1 MDVTEQQQNREIVE
15 FLRRIEANQQ
25 QALAA
30 QQEQLALVRSQMER
44 SERTIAESVGLQRIA
59 VARQSQ
65 LRNFVLPVVLLLV
78 ALLVYLLVR
87 WRMFY

>member
-1 MDVTEQQQNREIVE
+1 MTEQRDREIVE

-65 LRNFVLPVVLLLV
+65 VRNFVLPVVLLLV

>member
-1 MDVTEQQQNREIVE
+1 MVEQQEREIVE

-44 SERTIAESVGLQRIA
+44 SERAIAESVGLQRLA

-65 LRNFVLPVVLLLV
+65 IRNVALPVVLLLV
-78 ALLVYLLVR
+78 VLLVYLMVR
-87 WRMFY
+87 WRVFY

>member
-1 MDVTEQQQNREIVE
+1 MIEQQERETIE
-15 FLRRIEANQQ
+15 LLRRIEANQQ

-44 SERTIAESVGLQRIA
+44 SERAIAESVGLQRLA

-65 LRNFVLPVVLLLV
+65 IRNVALPVVLLLV
-78 ALLVYLLVR
+78 ALLVYLMVR
-87 WRMFY
+87 WRVFY

>member
-1 MDVTEQQQNREIVE
+1 MDVTEQRDREIVE

-65 LRNFVLPVVLLLV
+65 VRNFVLPVVLLLV

>member
-1 MDVTEQQQNREIVE
+1 MDVTEQRDREIVE

-30 QQEQLALVRSQMER
+30 QQEQLALVRSQIER

-65 LRNFVLPVVLLLV
+65 VRNFVLPVVLLLV
-78 ALLVYLLVR
+78 ALLVYLMVR

>member
-1 MDVTEQQQNREIVE
+1 MVEQQEREVVE

-44 SERTIAESVGLQRIA
+44 SERAIAESVGLQRLA

-65 LRNFVLPVVLLLV
+65 IRNVALPVVLLLV
-78 ALLVYLLVR
+78 VLLVYLMVR
-87 WRMFY
+87 WRVFY